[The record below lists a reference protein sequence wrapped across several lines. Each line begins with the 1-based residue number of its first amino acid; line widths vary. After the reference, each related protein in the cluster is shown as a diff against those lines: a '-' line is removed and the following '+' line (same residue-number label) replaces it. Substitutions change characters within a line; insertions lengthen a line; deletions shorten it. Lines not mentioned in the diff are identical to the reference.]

1 MNRETS
7 TSDLKDYTPYEP
19 NWHSDNF
26 MAGLESSN
34 VNEASILT
42 GQTNNTNNNLNNSV
56 QTLPQTNIN
65 NVLDSINS
73 NIFDSINNTLSS
85 ILETN
90 QDYYVKSLARQEA
103 IEKAIIANQTVHID
117 ADFPNAKDVNQIL
130 MAIQD
135 LTALAAQKAGSTAA
149 SAKGGKAHGSKKK

>member
-34 VNEASILT
+34 VNETSILT
-42 GQTNNTNNNLNNSV
+42 RQTNNTNNNLNNSV

>member
-1 MNRETS
+1 
-7 TSDLKDYTPYEP
+7 
-19 NWHSDNF
+19 

-34 VNEASILT
+34 VDESSILT

-73 NIFDSINNTLSS
+73 NIFDSINNTLNN

-117 ADFPNAKDVNQIL
+117 ADFPNARDVSQIID
-130 MAIQD
+130 AINN
-135 LTALAAQKAGSTAA
+135 LTLVAAQKAG
-149 SAKGGKAHGSKKK
+149 KQ